1 MTAALSHFEDKDPR
15 ADRRVH
21 LIQGEFKVSGQAGLV
36 LTTTLG
42 SCVSCCLHDPVVGVG
57 GMNHFLLPHGE
68 GFEGPDA
75 VRYGAH
81 AMELLINGML
91 HAGARKSRL
100 EAKLFGG
107 GRQSDHLPDVGAA
120 NAAFAEGFLGH
131 EGIAHLGGSTGG
143 AGARRIQFWPS
154 TGRVRQLTISGGDR
168 HVFQSERIVR
178 SPAPESGSVEFFE
191 DAHVD

>member
-1 MTAALSHFEDKDPR
+1 MTTAQAHIDDRDLR
-15 ADRRVH
+15 TARRVH
-21 LIQGEFKVSGQAGLV
+21 LVQGEFKVSGQADLV

-42 SCVSCCLHDPVVGVG
+42 SCVACCLHDPVVGVG

-68 GFEGPDA
+68 GLEGPDA

-91 HAGARKSRL
+91 HAGARKNRL

-120 NAAFAEGFLGH
+120 NAAFAEGFLRH
-131 EGIAHLGGSTGG
+131 EGILHLGGSTGG

-154 TGRVRQLTISGGDR
+154 TGRVRQLAISGGDR
-168 HVFQSERIVR
+168 RVFQSERIDPP
-178 SPAPESGSVEFFE
+178 SAPEAGSVMFFE
-191 DAHVD
+191 DSYVD